1 MSLIKWR
8 KREITTVICSLFLV
22 VINTIVFHFV
32 WTKYYSPHYYSQF
45 YSIGRYAAQVMCFG
59 LYIYLGRLYGA
70 FWLKVNRI
78 SEIIYANVV
87 TNIITAGVMY
97 LAAWIFIRHLP
108 NILPMLLLICIWTI
122 IACIWIKPAIMLM
135 NHYCSVER
143 LVIIHDGHI
152 GYHNGMTTLSR
163 VAWRFKVVGEVDAK
177 TNVASIMEQL
187 RVLRAEAVLLCD
199 IPAELKNEV
208 LKQCILENIVT
219 YVQPNA
225 GDYLMNSA
233 KSTQVA
239 NLPFLCCQRA
249 SNSNLYTFVKRA
261 LDIVLGGIGIV
272 LSSPLMFIIAI
283 AVKAYDKGPVLVKE
297 QRVTLNRKI
306 FDIYK
311 FRSVKT
317 GVNEKDYSYKSL
329 YIDERLTP
337 VGRVIRRFR
346 LNELPKLFNVLKGD
360 IAIVGPRAD
369 RPEEMEKNIK
379 EMPEYALK
387 YQTKPGLTGYVQ
399 IYGRYTTSVNDS
411 LQMDLMYMGH
421 ESLAWDLK
429 MILATIKVIFLPE
442 GMNLV
447 LDGRVFAEEK
457 GNCHGETEA

>member
-1 MSLIKWR
+1 
-8 KREITTVICSLFLV
+8 
-22 VINTIVFHFV
+22 
-32 WTKYYSPHYYSQF
+32 
-45 YSIGRYAAQVMCFG
+45 
-59 LYIYLGRLYGA
+59 
-70 FWLKVNRI
+70 
-78 SEIIYANVV
+78 
-87 TNIITAGVMY
+87 
-97 LAAWIFIRHLP
+97 
-108 NILPMLLLICIWTI
+108 
-122 IACIWIKPAIMLM
+122 
-135 NHYCSVER
+135 
-143 LVIIHDGHI
+143 
-152 GYHNGMTTLSR
+152 
-163 VAWRFKVVGEVDAK
+163 
-177 TNVASIMEQL
+177 MEQL

-272 LSSPLMFIIAI
+272 LSSPVMFIIAI

-317 GVNEKDYSYKSL
+317 GVDEKDYSYKSL
-329 YIDERLTP
+329 YRDERLTP

-421 ESLAWDLK
+421 ESLAWDIK

-447 LDGRVFAEEK
+447 LDGRVFTEEK

>member
-8 KREITTVICSLFLV
+8 KREITTVICSLILV
-22 VINTIVFHFV
+22 VLNTIIFHFI
-32 WTKYYSPHYYSQF
+32 WTRYYSPHYYSKF
-45 YSIGRYAAQVMCFG
+45 FSIGRYAAQAMCFG
-59 LYIYLGRLYGA
+59 LYILFGRLYGA

-78 SEIIYANVV
+78 SEIIYANIV
-87 TNIITAGVMY
+87 TNIMTAGVMY
-97 LAAWIFIRHLP
+97 LTAWVFIRHLP
-108 NILPMLLLICIWTI
+108 NILPMLLLVFSWTVA
-122 IACIWIKPAIMLM
+122 ACIWIKPAIMLM

-143 LVIIHDGHI
+143 LAIIHHGHI
-152 GYHNGMTTLSR
+152 SYQNIMMTLSR
-163 VAWRFKVVGEVDAK
+163 VAWRFKVVGEVEAT
-177 TNVASIMEQL
+177 TNIASIMEQL

-199 IPAELKNEV
+199 IPSELKNEV

-219 YVQPNA
+219 YAQPNA
-225 GDYLMNSA
+225 SDYLMNSA

-239 NLPFLCCQRA
+239 NMPFLCCQRA
-249 SNSNLYTFVKRA
+249 SNSNLYTFIKRA
-261 LDIVLGGIGIV
+261 LDIALGCIGIII
-272 LSSPLMFIIAI
+272 SSPIMLAIVI

-297 QRVTLNRKI
+297 QRVTLNRKL

-317 GVNEKDYSYKSL
+317 GVDENDYSYQSL
-329 YIDERLTP
+329 YTDERLTP
-337 VGRVIRRFR
+337 VGKVIRRFR

-399 IYGRYTTSVNDS
+399 IYGRYTTSINDS

-447 LDGRVFAEEK
+447 LDGRVFMEEE
-457 GNCHGETEA
+457 GNYHGEVEA